1 VPHAVAS
8 PARPVEDRPT
18 TAYRYLVVTCER
30 IPEAVITSEQVES
43 DRLLTE
49 SGSGCVRAPA
59 GVLFHV
65 HLEDG
70 ATGLALTDRRGE
82 FVLEK
87 PEGIGVEVDMPRGVN
102 GNFPSLLGYQP
113 LDVSNHIPAN
123 DLACPAWA
131 ADVCDRV
138 YVLVP

>member
-1 VPHAVAS
+1 MHVRNQARF
-8 PARPVEDRPT
+8 PAT
-18 TAYRYLVVTCER
+18 TYCYLVVAYER
-30 IPEAVITSEQVES
+30 IPEAVINSEQVES
-43 DRLLTE
+43 DRMLTE

-87 PEGIGVEVDMPRGVN
+87 PDGVGVDVDMPRGVN
-102 GNFPSLLGYQP
+102 GNFPSRRGYQP
-113 LDVSNHIPAN
+113 LDVSDHIPAN
-123 DLACPAWA
+123 DLACPAGTA
-131 ADVCDRV
+131 NVCDRV